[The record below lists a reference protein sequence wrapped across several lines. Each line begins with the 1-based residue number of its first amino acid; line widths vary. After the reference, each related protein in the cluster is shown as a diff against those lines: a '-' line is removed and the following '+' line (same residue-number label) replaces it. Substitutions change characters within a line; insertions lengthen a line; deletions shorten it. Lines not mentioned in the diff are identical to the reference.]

1 MESAARRTVMKK
13 NVFSPL
19 LSIFLGFSFVL
30 SAAGQASY
38 NPPEKDTK
46 FVFEFG
52 AGLGGYYGTL
62 GSKLSVG
69 GNRMSF
75 DLGLGLGPLAKGF
88 AVDISPGISVF
99 FGNRYQALRPKLSLF
114 ISSIGHTINVMEKM
128 SGGTA
133 EVLYQEHFPGAGFL
147 AGADWRIGK
156 ESRICVD
163 VGLGYVYPFKGYKE
177 VKRIMDDQ
185 VAYWRS
191 RGYDIEDVLGSDTV
205 TPIDY
210 IAFSIGV
217 SYALG
222 RSLAAKY

>member
-1 MESAARRTVMKK
+1 MKR
-13 NVFSPL
+13 NIFCPL
-19 LSIFLGFSFVL
+19 LGIFLGFSFVL

-38 NPPEKDTK
+38 GPPGKDTK

-52 AGLGGYYGTL
+52 AGLGGYYGTF
-62 GSKLSVG
+62 GSKLSIG

-75 DLGLGLGPLAKGF
+75 DLGLGLGPLAKGVT
-88 AVDISPGISVF
+88 VDISPGISVF

-114 ISSIGHTINVMEKM
+114 VSTIGHTINVMEKM

-191 RGYDIEDVLGSDTV
+191 RGFVIEDVLGSDTV
-205 TPIDY
+205 TAIDY
-210 IAFSIGV
+210 ITISIGV

-222 RSLAAKY
+222 RSLVAKF

>member
-1 MESAARRTVMKK
+1 MKR
-13 NVFSPL
+13 NIFCPL
-19 LSIFLGFSFVL
+19 LGIFLGFSFVL
-30 SAAGQASY
+30 SAAGQVSY
-38 NPPEKDTK
+38 GPPGKDTK

-52 AGLGGYYGTL
+52 AGLGGYYGTF
-62 GSKLSVG
+62 GSKLSIG

-75 DLGLGLGPLAKGF
+75 DLGLGLGPLAKGVT
-88 AVDISPGISVF
+88 VDISPGISVF

-114 ISSIGHTINVMEKM
+114 VSTIGHTINVMEKM

-191 RGYDIEDVLGSDTV
+191 RGFDIEDALGSDTV
-205 TPIDY
+205 TAIDY
-210 IAFSIGV
+210 ITISIGV

-222 RSLAAKY
+222 RSLAAKF